1 MQASARITG
10 RGVSNTAIALLPHL
24 KKPMDR
30 ITSIIDRIDWLQG
43 LATVIRIGT
52 SYLIGTV
59 GQAGWIS
66 AVWYCHLLAAA
77 AFKEQILVTCT

>member
-1 MQASARITG
+1 
-10 RGVSNTAIALLPHL
+10 
-24 KKPMDR
+24 MDR
-30 ITSIIDRIDWLQG
+30 ITGIVDRIDRLQG

-66 AVWYCHLLAAA
+66 AVRYGHLLAAA
-77 AFKEQILVTCT
+77 VFKEQILVICT